1 LGIIYLIFVII
12 ISVFSFLECGK
23 HDQPKWWIAVVFLF
37 PPAIAVLFQKTRKG
51 KSNILSIVFIGA
63 FVLVLGV
70 EAYLFSSNKPS
81 PDDILPPII
90 KEVMML
96 NDDIKT
102 TTIDIYNAT
111 GKLDS
116 VSMVQS
122 RITDVKSS
130 LKNIGHL
137 RELIIENE
145 KAVEK
150 LILFIEE
157 HNDFFRRKNM
167 AWINSIRLFYS
178 DRQVLQNQDSRAKY
192 FASFESLL
200 KYTEKNFKFIMD
212 LKSQQHQQS
221 YNIYYMRYR
230 RAADKYNRFNRKFVS
245 FQNEFVESHPE
256 VSPFLPGSHQAGTF
270 KFWDKFSF

>member
-1 LGIIYLIFVII
+1 MTKSASKSKKII
-12 ISVFSFLECGK
+12 I
-23 HDQPKWWIAVVFLF
+23 
-37 PPAIAVLFQKTRKG
+37 VLICVIT
-51 KSNILSIVFIGA
+51 
-63 FVLVLGV
+63 LVLGV
-70 EAYLFSSNKPS
+70 ILYFFISNKSS
-81 PDDILPPII
+81 PEDILPPII
-90 KEVMML
+90 KEAMLL
-96 NDDIKT
+96 NDDIKKN
-102 TTIDIYNAT
+102 TIDIYNAT

-116 VSMVQS
+116 LSMVQS
-122 RITDVKSS
+122 RITDVRSS

-145 KAVEK
+145 KAVER

-167 AWINSIRLFYS
+167 EWINSIRLFYS
-178 DRQVLQNQDSRAKY
+178 DRLVLQNQESRAKY

-200 KYTEKNFKFIMD
+200 NYTEKNFTFIMD

-256 VSPFLPGSHQAGTF
+256 VSPFLPGAHQSGPF

>member
-1 LGIIYLIFVII
+1 MCKSTSKSKILIIAFICVFV
-12 ISVFSFLECGK
+12 V
-23 HDQPKWWIAVVFLF
+23 A
-37 PPAIAVLFQKTRKG
+37 
-51 KSNILSIVFIGA
+51 
-63 FVLVLGV
+63 LGV
-70 EAYLFSSNKPS
+70 IVYFFASSKSS
-81 PDDILPPII
+81 PEDNLPPII
-90 KEVMML
+90 KEAMRI
-96 NDDIKT
+96 NDDIKK

-145 KAVEK
+145 KAVER
-150 LILFIEE
+150 LILFIED

-178 DRQVLQNQDSRAKY
+178 DRQVLQHQDSRAEY
-192 FASFESLL
+192 FARFESLL
-200 KYTEKNFKFIMD
+200 KYTEKNFKFIME

-256 VSPFLPGSHQAGTF
+256 VSPFLPGAHQTGQF